1 MNIGFE
7 NAKPSSSKLE
17 GLINWSGGWIMII
30 DFHTH
35 INPPE
40 VIEKREEYL
49 TCDIWFD
56 ELYGDPKARLATAEE
71 LIAEMDAA
79 GVDVAVTFGFGWTD
93 MGLCRMANDYVMEA
107 VARYPDR
114 LIGFACVNPK
124 CGSEAVQEVE
134 RCVAGGLK
142 GIGELMPD
150 GQGYCLDDEATM
162 RPLVEAALARGLPIL
177 THTSEPVGR
186 PYCGKGTVTPD
197 AVYRFTQCFPQVTLI
212 CAHWG
217 GGLPFYE
224 LMPEMRRAFGNVYYD
239 TAASLYLYNDA
250 IFFLAAQ
257 LVSDKILFATD
268 YPLIT
273 QRRFLRRVR
282 ETELEEEEL
291 NKILGGNANRIFE
304 LVETAAVAES
314 AYAD

>member
-1 MNIGFE
+1 
-7 NAKPSSSKLE
+7 
-17 GLINWSGGWIMII
+17 MII

-40 VIEKREEYL
+40 IIERREEYL
-49 TCDIWFD
+49 TCDIWFG

-71 LIAEMDAA
+71 LVVEMDAA
-79 GVDVAVTFGFGWTD
+79 GVDVAVTFGFGWSD
-93 MGLCRMANDYVMEA
+93 MGLCRLANDYVMEA
-107 VARYPDR
+107 VARHPDR

-162 RPLVEAALARGLPIL
+162 RPLVEVALAHGLPVL
-177 THTSEPVGR
+177 THTSEPVGH
-186 PYCGKGTVTPD
+186 PYCGKGAITPD
-197 AVYRFTQCFPQVTLI
+197 VVYRFVQCFPQVTLI

-224 LMPEMRRAFGNVYYD
+224 LMPEMRRAFGNVHYD
-239 TAASLYLYNDA
+239 TAASLYLYDDA
-250 IFFLAAQ
+250 IFPLAAQ

-273 QRRFLRRVR
+273 QRHFLKRVR
-282 ETELEEEEL
+282 ETGLEEGEL
-291 NKILGGNANRIFE
+291 TKILGGNAKEIFAS
-304 LVETAAVAES
+304 VETVAMAKS
-314 AYAD
+314 ACADQ

>member
-1 MNIGFE
+1 
-7 NAKPSSSKLE
+7 
-17 GLINWSGGWIMII
+17 MIL

-40 VIEKREEYL
+40 VVEKREEYL
-49 TCDIWFD
+49 TCDIWFG

-79 GVDVAVTFGFGWTD
+79 GVDMAVTFGFGWTD

-114 LIGFACVNPK
+114 LIGFACVNPR
-124 CGSEAVQEVE
+124 CGSEAVREVE
-134 RCVAGGLK
+134 RCVAGSLK

-150 GQGYCLDDEATM
+150 GQGYSLDDEATM
-162 RPLVEAALARGLPIL
+162 RPLVEVALAYGLPIL
-177 THTSEPVGR
+177 THTSEPVGHS
-186 PYCGKGTVTPD
+186 YCGKGTVTP
-197 AVYRFTQCFPQVTLI
+197 AVVYRFAQCFSQVSLI

-239 TAASLYLYNDA
+239 TAASLYLYDDA
-250 IFFLAAQ
+250 IFSLAAQ

-268 YPLIT
+268 YPLIA
-273 QRRFLRRVR
+273 QRRFLKRIR
-282 ETELEEEEL
+282 ETGLGEGELK
-291 NKILGGNANRIFE
+291 KILGGNAKRIFG
-304 LVETAAVAES
+304 LVETVIMAES
-314 AYAD
+314 ACAD

>member
-1 MNIGFE
+1 
-7 NAKPSSSKLE
+7 L
-17 GLINWSGGWIMII
+17 II

-40 VIEKREEYL
+40 VIENRAKYL
-49 TCDIWFD
+49 TCDIWFG
-56 ELYGDPKARLATAEE
+56 ELYGDPQARLVTAEE
-71 LIAEMDAA
+71 LVAEMDAA

-93 MGLCRMANDYVMEA
+93 IGLCQLANDYVMEA

-114 LIGFACVNPK
+114 LIGFACVNPIR
-124 CGSEAVQEVE
+124 GSEAVQEAE

-150 GQGYCLDDEATM
+150 GQGCRLDEATM
-162 RPLVEAALARGLPIL
+162 RPLVEVALAYGLPIL
-177 THTSEPVGR
+177 THTSEPVGHT
-186 PYCGKGTVTPD
+186 YCGKGTITPD
-197 AVYRFTQCFPQVTLI
+197 VVYRFVQCFPQATLI

-239 TAASLYLYNDA
+239 TAASLYLYDDA
-250 IFFLAAQ
+250 IFPLAAQ
-257 LVSDKILFATD
+257 LMPDKILFATD

-273 QRRFLRRVR
+273 QRRFLKRVR
-282 ETELEEEEL
+282 GAGLEESDL
-291 NKILGGNANRIFE
+291 DKILGGNASRI
-304 LVETAAVAES
+304 LKPLTHGIPK
-314 AYAD
+314 